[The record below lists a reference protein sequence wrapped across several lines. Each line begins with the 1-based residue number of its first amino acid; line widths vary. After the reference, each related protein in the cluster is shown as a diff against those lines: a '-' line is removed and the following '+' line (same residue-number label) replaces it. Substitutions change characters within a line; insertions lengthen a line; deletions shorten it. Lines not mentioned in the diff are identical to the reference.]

1 VSEQPG
7 SYWWSWYGQRAERVE
22 RALGRILPPVTER
35 PQTIHR
41 AMRHSVFPGGKRI
54 RPGLVLLGFE
64 TAGGRGAAGPL
75 LGSAIELL
83 HTFSLIHD
91 DLPCMDDDDLRRG
104 RPTCHAKFGEAIAVL
119 AGDALQVLAF
129 QTIANLP
136 VEMEMRVRVL
146 GEITAAVGT
155 SGVIGGQVV
164 DLESE
169 QKKIR
174 PETLRWIHARK
185 TGELLRA
192 SLVSGAIIGRAEE
205 TSIRKLGE
213 FGTRFGLLFQIVD
226 DLLDEVGSASALG
239 RAAGR
244 DRDNG
249 KATYPSILGLQRSRQ
264 ALIESVAA
272 CRAAVPSGRNA
283 RIFRSLIDA
292 VVVRLPESW
301 SEALW
306 MNGSAPRRITAASA
320 PRRSASGSVP
330 PARGRKKAR
339 RS

>member
-1 VSEQPG
+1 MPDQPG
-7 SYWWSWYGQRAERVE
+7 SEWWSWYARRAERVE
-22 RALGRILPPVTER
+22 RALGRILPPATER

-41 AMRHSVFPGGKRI
+41 AMRHSVFPGGKRV
-54 RPGLVLLGFE
+54 RPGLALLGFE
-64 TAGGRGAAGPL
+64 TMGGRGSAGPL

-91 DLPCMDDDDLRRG
+91 DLPCMDDDELRRG

-129 QTIANLP
+129 QTLANLP
-136 VEMEMRVRVL
+136 VAMEMRVRVL

-155 SGVIGGQVV
+155 GGVIGGQVV

-169 QKKIR
+169 QRKIR

-192 SLVSGAIIGRAEE
+192 SLVSGAIIGGADAAALKRF
-205 TSIRKLGE
+205 GE

-226 DLLDEVGSASALG
+226 DLLDEVGTPSALG
-239 RAAGR
+239 RAGGR
-244 DRDNG
+244 DRHNG
-249 KATYPSILGLQRSRQ
+249 KATYPSILGLPRSRQ

-272 CRAAVPSGRNA
+272 CREAVPPGRNA
-283 RIFRSLIDA
+283 RLFRSLVDA

-306 MNGSAPRRITAASA
+306 LEPSNGSEPGARNGSRKPTKKSA
-320 PRRSASGSVP
+320 RSKS
-330 PARGRKKAR
+330 R
-339 RS
+339 